1 MGNKLTDGV
10 IDPKNEKLL
19 KSIRK
24 NLDLIL
30 SKEEKIKWVLK
41 NHNQDEKII
50 PLTLSQSNTG
60 NDSNSLDEFPKIKK
74 LTLQK
79 DKIKKVGDKIVDR
92 LINIGINN
100 DIKITLPQ
108 AVLIPNVSVITP
120 TYHEDYFR
128 VNQSKLM
135 MTLGDLKSK
144 ESNPIYEYMNKDG
157 NFTLTNHLEIL
168 KSRIHQTESLSIQR
182 GLNSI
187 NKVNIGEK
195 YMSVTSDKIPD
206 KKLSNKSFDN
216 YNNNSNSVTSHQQRK
231 NTTAST
237 SPLRNPRNVNID
249 ESFISNKSRKNSEI
263 YSSLA
268 TNLKIYKYI
277 ENPPNGRITEAES
290 KIENDQEGK
299 MNTSV
304 ISNTP
309 TNKSKMSQVQKNK
322 MNQTILKLKNQKF
335 KNNPINQRD
344 KSVNLN
350 KSINNNKTLSKSK
363 SPIKINMKK
372 VPTIDYKLD
381 LKQLV
386 EQYKKKK

>member
-50 PLTLSQSNTG
+50 PLTFSQSNTG

-79 DKIKKVGDKIVDR
+79 DKLKKVGDKIVDR

-144 ESNPIYEYMNKDG
+144 ESNPIYEYMNQDG
-157 NFTLTNHLEIL
+157 NFTLTHHLEIL

-182 GLNSI
+182 G
-187 NKVNIGEK
+187 
-195 YMSVTSDKIPD
+195 
-206 KKLSNKSFDN
+206 
-216 YNNNSNSVTSHQQRK
+216 
-231 NTTAST
+231 
-237 SPLRNPRNVNID
+237 
-249 ESFISNKSRKNSEI
+249 
-263 YSSLA
+263 
-268 TNLKIYKYI
+268 
-277 ENPPNGRITEAES
+277 
-290 KIENDQEGK
+290 
-299 MNTSV
+299 
-304 ISNTP
+304 
-309 TNKSKMSQVQKNK
+309 
-322 MNQTILKLKNQKF
+322 F
-335 KNNPINQRD
+335 K
-344 KSVNLN
+344 
-350 KSINNNKTLSKSK
+350 
-363 SPIKINMKK
+363 
-372 VPTIDYKLD
+372 
-381 LKQLV
+381 
-386 EQYKKKK
+386 